1 MNGEEVRKLSDEEI
15 SVEVRKLREKL
26 FTLRSQ
32 TVTEKVEDSSQFGK
46 IKKDIA
52 RLLTEQTSRK
62 KTLAA
67 TA

>member
-15 SVEVRKLREKL
+15 SVELRRQREKL

-32 TVTEKVEDSSQFGK
+32 TVTEKVENTSQFGK
-46 IKKDIA
+46 IKRDIA
-52 RLLTEQTSRK
+52 RLLTEQNSRK
-62 KTLAA
+62 AAAA